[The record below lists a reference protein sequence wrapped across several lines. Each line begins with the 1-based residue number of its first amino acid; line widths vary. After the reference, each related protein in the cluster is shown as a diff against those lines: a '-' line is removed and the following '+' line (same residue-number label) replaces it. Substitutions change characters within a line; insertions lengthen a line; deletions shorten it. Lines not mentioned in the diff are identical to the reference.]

1 MTEKNNTKLSIRDS
15 LTEFLLYT
23 APNGDIEVE
32 VFLYN
37 ENIWLPQKRIA
48 ELFGV
53 NVPAISKHL
62 NNIFTEQELV
72 KEGTISILEIVQNES
87 GRDVKRKVEFYNLDA
102 IIAVGYRVNSKLAT
116 QFRIWATKILK
127 FGF

>member
-23 APNGDIEVE
+23 APNGDIKVE